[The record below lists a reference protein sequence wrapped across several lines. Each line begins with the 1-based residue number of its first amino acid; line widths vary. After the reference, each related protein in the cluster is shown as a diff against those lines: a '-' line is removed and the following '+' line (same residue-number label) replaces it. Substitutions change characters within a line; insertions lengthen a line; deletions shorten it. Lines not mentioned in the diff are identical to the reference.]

1 MSFLQRWPLETG
13 LSYWKYERKQI
24 GISGARVV
32 QRKLHWQYD
41 VILVLRP
48 ESFKVLLSCANQGFC
63 YLNLSGIT
71 RFNYERNNEKDFG
84 RSSEMTPSC
93 KWSVEVSFWWR
104 SPRTETF
111 PFLLTDSCYCF
122 LTEKPLLIY
131 NVKFDIRQ
139 WFLVTDWNPLT
150 LWFYKVKI
158 EQASKVV
165 IVRRSDDSAGK
176 NLGKIFR
183 NYDA

>member
-32 QRKLHWQYD
+32 QCKLHWQYD

-84 RSSEMTPSC
+84 RSSKMTPSC

-104 SPRTETF
+104 SPWTETF

-122 LTEKPLLIY
+122 WQKNRCWFTTWNLTSGSGFLWLIGIHLPCG
-131 NVKFDIRQ
+131 FIR
-139 WFLVTDWNPLT
+139 
-150 LWFYKVKI
+150 
-158 EQASKVV
+158 
-165 IVRRSDDSAGK
+165 
-176 NLGKIFR
+176 
-183 NYDA
+183 